1 MEEINYKWI
10 FPGNNYTN
18 ENGLD
23 TADMETFKKDPMASL
38 AREICQNSIDARA
51 NDNDKTKVVFKPFTI
66 NRKNIPDIENL
77 QKEIESCLDY
87 WKTKN
92 SKTTIEQLEKML
104 AYIKKEEINCL
115 RISDYNTTGLSGVYD
130 TDNGSFYLLT
140 KGSGISNKEGTKGG
154 SKGIGKFA
162 TFVTSHIN
170 TVFYSTL
177 NQNNEEGYLGI
188 SKLCSTRM
196 SGTDEKTIG
205 TGYYGCDS
213 KNSAI
218 KGQLHL
224 QEGYTRETTGTDIY
238 IIGFKSHDDW
248 KKEIVTKI
256 LESFMVAIMYDE
268 LEVQVD
274 EIILN
279 KTTLSELMEEYKEQ
293 KDIVSKSI
301 VSQHILLTDNNV
313 ITGEIPVVDYGH
325 VIVKVKAFNVEE
337 RDLTTNECV
346 MIRSPYMKIKSLK
359 HITSIPF
366 SALCIIE
373 NNIINEML
381 RKIENPEHTDWQI
394 KRIEDKDEQDE
405 LRNIKNSLEQNVKKF
420 IQEQVQS
427 SENNVSDI
435 EGASDYLPSEPDED
449 GNGTEEAEVIS
460 ETSKIVKR
468 VKNKNNSK
476 VGNFIDKDSDSLQP
490 DIGKLIEG
498 QDDEDA
504 VHPEG
509 HNNGNNGEI
518 HSSDNRTS
526 VTDGDDEI
534 LTFKQLTGIKYRIIC
549 PNKKEGKL
557 VVAFD
562 SNYEES
568 NCTLEISYIDNTGYP
583 YSPNIYSA
591 KINGED
597 IVVTDGKLKNFKLSY
612 GKTKIEL
619 YTDIKELYA
628 WEVKIYANK
637 E

>member
-1 MEEINYKWI
+1 MKEMNYKWI

-51 NDNDKTKVVFKPFTI
+51 TEKNKTKVIFKPFTI
-66 NRKNIPDIENL
+66 NRNDIPDVESL
-77 QKEIESCLDY
+77 EKEIESCLDY
-87 WKTKN
+87 WKTKR
-92 SKTTIEQLEKML
+92 SKTTTEQLEKML
-104 AYIKKEEINCL
+104 TYIRKKEINCL

-130 TDNGSFYLLT
+130 TENGSFYLLT
-140 KGSGISNKEGTKGG
+140 KGSGISNKDGTKGG

-162 TFVTSHIN
+162 TFVTSYIN

-196 SGTDEKTIG
+196 EGTDEKTIG
-205 TGYYGCDS
+205 TGYYGGDI

-218 KGQLHL
+218 SGQLHL
-224 QEGYTRETTGTDIY
+224 QEGYNRETTGTDIY
-238 IIGFKSHDDW
+238 IIGFKAHDDW
-248 KKEIVTKI
+248 KKDIITKV

-279 KTTLSELMEEYKEQ
+279 KTTIPELLKEYKEQ

-301 VSQHILLTDNNV
+301 VSQYILLTDKNV
-313 ITGEIPVVDYGH
+313 ITGEIPVIDYGK
-325 VIVKVKAFNVEE
+325 VVVKVKAFNMEE
-337 RDLTTNECV
+337 RELTTNECV

-381 RKIENPEHTDWQI
+381 RKIENPEHTDWQV
-394 KRIEDKDEQDE
+394 KRIDDRDEQEE
-405 LRNIKNSLEQNVKKF
+405 LRNIKNSLEQNVRKF

-427 SENNVSDI
+427 SDNNVSDI
-435 EGASDYLPSEPDED
+435 EGASDYLPSEPEED
-449 GNGTEEAEVIS
+449 GSGMEENEVIS
-460 ETSKIVKR
+460 EKPKIIKR
-468 VKNKNNSK
+468 IKNKVNTK
-476 VGNFIDKDSDSLQP
+476 VGNFIDKDSNSIQP
-490 DIGKLIEG
+490 DVGAL
-498 QDDEDA
+498 DEED
-504 VHPEG
+504 VLDTVQPEG
-509 HNNGNNGEI
+509 HNNGNHGDI
-518 HSSDNRTS
+518 HNNENRTGNR
-526 VTDGDDEI
+526 DGDNEI
-534 LTFKQLTGIKYRIIC
+534 LTTKQLTGIKYRIIC
-549 PNKKEGKL
+549 PNKIDGK
-557 VVAFD
+557 VVIAFD
-562 SNYEES
+562 SNYEED
-568 NCTLEISYIDNTGYP
+568 NCTLEIKYIDNAGYP
-583 YSPNIYSA
+583 YIPQIYSA
-591 KINGED
+591 KINGKD
-597 IVVTDGKLKNFKLSY
+597 IDIINGQLNKFKLAY

-619 YTDIKELYA
+619 DTDIKDLYA